1 MLNQFTPY
9 LLQALFGNFTHIL
22 DGVGVTPTKAGIA
35 PTEVGTTPTVAG
47 IAEGVDLKQDTGT
60 WYTYKQSWVS
70 LWTNSTN

>member
-1 MLNQFTPY
+1 
-9 LLQALFGNFTHIL
+9 
-22 DGVGVTPTKAGIA
+22 
-35 PTEVGTTPTVAG
+35 VAG